1 MRIDMNK
8 QMNNLTRIKSQAGI
22 TFWSFLFVGGVV
34 ILFMYIGALLVPVY
48 TSDGAI
54 GKALKH
60 SIEGVPLQELRKQSI
75 AKKVDQKLYIDGIYE
90 GPDMN
95 EVLEV
100 KKTKQGTKITIKYRK
115 DIPLFYN
122 IGMHL
127 DFNHE
132 EIK

>member
-8 QMNNLTRIKSQAGI
+8 QMNNLTKIKYQAGI
-22 TFWSFLFVGGVV
+22 TFWSFLFTGGVF
-34 ILFMYIGALLVPVY
+34 IFFLYIGALLVPVY

-54 GKALKH
+54 GKALKDAV
-60 SIEGVPLQELRKQSI
+60 EGVPVQEIRKKEIIKS
-75 AKKVDQKLYIDGIYE
+75 VDRKLYVDGVYE
-90 GPDMN
+90 GPDLT
-95 EVLEV
+95 ESVEIA
-100 KKTKQGTKITIKYRK
+100 KTKEGTKITLKYRK
-115 DIPLFYN
+115 EIPLFYN